1 MAHGYKTGGRSAGTP
16 NKVTTEVKEKLE
28 NLIDGLVDSIDID
41 ILNTSEKIK
50 MLQISL
56 QYVIPRLQSNTTNNV
71 VEDVPLFIEDVA

>member
-1 MAHGYKTGGRSAGTP
+1 MGRIAGVP

-41 ILNTSEKIK
+41 ILNTNQKIK

-56 QYVIPRLQSNTTNNV
+56 QYVIPRMQASVVSNETQ
-71 VEDVPLFIEDVA
+71 DLPLFID

>member
-1 MAHGYKTGGRSAGTP
+1 MAKGIKTGGRQLGTP

-56 QYVIPRLQSNTTNNV
+56 QYVIPKLQSNTTNNI
-71 VEDVPLFIEDVA
+71 VEDVPLFIED